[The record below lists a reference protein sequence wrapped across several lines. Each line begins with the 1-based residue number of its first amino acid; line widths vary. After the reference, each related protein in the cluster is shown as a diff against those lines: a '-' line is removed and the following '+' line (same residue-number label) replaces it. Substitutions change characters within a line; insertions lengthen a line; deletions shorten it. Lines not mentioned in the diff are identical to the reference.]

1 MIQKKDDSLTKTRL
15 NRRPEFGPIWYIMP
29 AIIVLVVIN
38 FYPLIR
44 AINLSLYNYNLLKP
58 NRIDFIGIKNFVEV
72 IFNPIAW
79 GALKTTAIFT
89 FGGTIIEIIFGLLL
103 ALLFNREFWG
113 KGLVRSLI
121 ILPMILSP
129 VAVGLVWRIFY
140 DADAGMVNYFFS
152 LIGLPVRA
160 WLGNITTALPALIA
174 TDVWQW
180 TSFCFLVLL
189 AALEGMPIEPYEAAK
204 IDGASVFQS
213 FKFITFPLIK
223 PILVIIFA
231 LRMIDSIK
239 MFDLVFIMTNGGP
252 GRATETMN
260 FLIYQTGFRFFHIGK
275 ASSQAII
282 LTIIVTVVSL
292 LLLRKFIRMR
302 GAES

>member
-1 MIQKKDDSLTKTRL
+1 MMQIENNNLIKNTI
-15 NRRPEFGPIWYIMP
+15 RRNKFGPYWYIMP
-29 AIIVLVVIN
+29 AIIVLLIVN
-38 FYPLIR
+38 LYPLIR

-72 IFNPIAW
+72 LFNPIAW

-89 FGGTIIEIIFGLLL
+89 FGGTIIEIIFGLFL
-103 ALLFNREFWG
+103 ALLFNRQFWG
-113 KGLVRSLI
+113 KTLFRSLI
-121 ILPMILSP
+121 LLPMILSP

-152 LIGLPVRA
+152 LVGLPVRA
-160 WLGNITTALPALIA
+160 WLGSVNTALPALIA

-189 AALEGMPIEPYEAAK
+189 AALEGMPLEPYEAAR
-204 IDGASVFQS
+204 IDGASAFQS
-213 FKFITFPLIK
+213 FRFITIPLIK
-223 PILVIIFA
+223 PILIIIFT

-252 GRATETMN
+252 ARATETMN
-260 FLIYQTGFRFFHIGK
+260 FFIYQTGFRFFHIGK
-275 ASSQAII
+275 AASQAII
-282 LTIIVTVVSL
+282 LTIIVTIVSL
-292 LLLRKFIRMR
+292 FLLRRFIRMR
-302 GAES
+302 GIES